1 VVVSINQEAVN
12 TPQDAARK
20 LKEIADSPRKNALLL
35 LNRHG
40 VTQYVG
46 VDLGKHQG

>member
-1 VVVSINQEAVN
+1 MSINQQPVHDPEE
-12 TPQDAARK
+12 AARK
-20 LKEIADSPRKNALLL
+20 LKEIAGSPRKNALLL

-46 VDLGKHQG
+46 VNLGRNEG

>member
-1 VVVSINQEAVN
+1 MAINQDPVR
-12 TPQDAARK
+12 TPQEASDK
-20 LKEIADSPRKNALLL
+20 LRAIAESPRKNALLL

-46 VDLGKHQG
+46 INLSQEHG